1 MHRKMCYS
9 MHSKHLPILLC
20 NFVLITE
27 EKMLIQK
34 QNITNVISLR
44 SSNWSQKKI
53 NMPRPFPLFSEMIAA
68 TPLYCHAFILSSAS
82 NFYIKLQQQIAT
94 HTMDCKGA
102 IVCCIGWW
110 AILNRKSKKRYK
122 TYSMCINLQ
131 NRAPLHVA

>member
-82 NFYIKLQQQIAT
+82 NYYIKFQQKIAT
-94 HTMDCKGA
+94 YYGLQRSYCLLHWLMSNFEQK
-102 IVCCIGWW
+102 VQ
-110 AILNRKSKKRYK
+110 KKVQ
-122 TYSMCINLQ
+122 NLF
-131 NRAPLHVA
+131 NAH